1 MFRSR
6 LPLLGLALTSVVAC
20 SEPSGPAKLADP
32 AATTA
37 KIQAVSSV
45 FAVPTIAAFTAVG
58 DLMDPSTGLAPA
70 GALLRATQPEAPR
83 PLASGY
89 AGSAQRYRAFTGL
102 NLSPSNTL
110 GLIPQELKGKTFEW
124 DTLPGHE
131 RHYVVTDRPGA
142 PADGVRFILYAVN
155 PLTHRPAEPL
165 VEVGYVDLHDLSVDN
180 TRSLRI
186 VVAGVD
192 GTPVYVDYT
201 VAGTITP
208 GQFTASANGFI
219 SNGESGDAS
228 KLLTFDLAATL
239 TETSFT
245 FTASLSLDHPA
256 TTITETTSATKSLGT
271 VTLTIDLTL
280 VDPSQKVQLTGT
292 ATVVDQ
298 EQPPADNAGTAG
310 HDDDD
315 GVVTVDFEVR
325 VNDQLFATIKGTAP
339 DIKILGADGQPLSEE
354 ELHALRELFR
364 LPARVFNFFQDLLHP
379 VRRCFHV

>member
-1 MFRSR
+1 MSRSY

-20 SEPSGPAKLADP
+20 SEPSGPAKLMDP

-37 KIQAVSSV
+37 KLQAVSSV

-83 PLASGY
+83 PLASSY

-102 NLSPSNTL
+102 NLSASNTL
-110 GLIPQELKGKTFEW
+110 ALIPNELKGKTFEW
-124 DTLPGHE
+124 DVATH
-131 RHYVVTDRPGA
+131 HYAITDRLGA

-155 PLTHRPAEPL
+155 PITHRPAEPL

-201 VAGTITP
+201 VAGTVSP
-208 GQFTASANGFI
+208 GQFVASANGFI
-219 SNGESGDAS
+219 SNGESGDAA
-228 KLLTFDLAATL
+228 KTLTFDLSATL
-239 TETSFT
+239 TEASFT
-245 FTASLSLDHPA
+245 FNASLSLDNPA
-256 TTITETTSATKSLGT
+256 TTINETTTATKGLGT

-280 VDPSQKVQLTGT
+280 VDPSQKVQLTGA
-292 ATVVDQ
+292 ATVADQ
-298 EQPPADNAGTAG
+298 EQPQDNASAG

-339 DIKILGADGQPLSEE
+339 DIKILGADGQPLSED

-364 LPARVFNFFQDLLHP
+364 LPARIFNFFQDLLHP

>member
-1 MFRSR
+1 MSRSY

-20 SEPSGPAKLADP
+20 SEPSGPAKLMDP

-37 KIQAVSSV
+37 KLQAVSSV

-89 AGSAQRYRAFTGL
+89 PGSAQRYRAFTGL
-102 NLSPSNTL
+102 NLSASNTL
-110 GLIPQELKGKTFEW
+110 ALIHNELKGKTFEW
-124 DTLPGHE
+124 DVATH
-131 RHYVVTDRPGA
+131 HYAITDRLGA

-155 PLTHRPAEPL
+155 PITHRPAEPL

-201 VAGTITP
+201 VAGTVSP
-208 GQFTASANGFI
+208 GQFVASANGFI
-219 SNGESGDAS
+219 SNGESGDAA
-228 KLLTFDLAATL
+228 KTLTFDLSATL
-239 TETSFT
+239 TEASFT
-245 FTASLSLDHPA
+245 FNASLSLDNPA
-256 TTITETTSATKSLGT
+256 TTINETTTATKGLGT

-292 ATVVDQ
+292 ATVADQ
-298 EQPPADNAGTAG
+298 EQPQDNASAG

-339 DIKILGADGQPLSEE
+339 DIKILGADGQPLSED

-364 LPARVFNFFQDLLHP
+364 LPARIFNFFQDLLHP